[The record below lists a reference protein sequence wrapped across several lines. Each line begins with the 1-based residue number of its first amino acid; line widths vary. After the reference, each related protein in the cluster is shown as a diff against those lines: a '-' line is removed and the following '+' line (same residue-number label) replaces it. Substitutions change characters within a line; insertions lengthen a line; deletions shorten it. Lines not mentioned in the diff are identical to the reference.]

1 MSRNEWESMNEMEFD
16 SLLENSVSEL
26 PPEDVVT
33 DVTPWKKAMN
43 RVLIGMALSAITLN
57 FLCLDYILP
66 AIGMVLSILGFR
78 TLRRENQWFGVCF
91 VITLLRAAY
100 LLPSL
105 ILNTTIYHGGVY
117 ASAIGS
123 VLSVSNIGLLFAL
136 FFCLRSGLRAVQQKV
151 DLTPHAGG
159 AVALIVWYALLCAL
173 ALIQYNGYVIA
184 GAMIVGY
191 IFIIRSLFKLS
202 KELDEAGYAIQTAP
216 ARVSD
221 RAIVTGVV
229 AVLLVGC
236 ACGYLFGDS
245 YDMAWEALNAEEHSE
260 VQGIK
265 EALIERGFP
274 EHILNDMSAEDIAA
288 CEGAVQ
294 VLVDVHDHP
303 VNEGRVVETKK
314 PGEPGSGATWV
325 IHRTT
330 VYDVKEL
337 RITGVA
343 VELPGER
350 ESWRIIHHF
359 EWTTNP
365 GFFGTESIQ
374 LWPAYNNGKGWGSA
388 GDVTG
393 RVLYDKD
400 GSSYVAPYHF
410 LGKETFTSSSMFFGE
425 STSTDVFVAFS
436 LPNSG
441 VRQRGYVSYPII
453 EMQDGWITD
462 AWINYTHQVSRLQY
476 PVMTAMEKRMTNTWR
491 EAGAF
496 LTIQDALQFYST
508 DDGANLL
515 N

>member
-1 MSRNEWESMNEMEFD
+1 MNKNEWKSMNEIEFE
-16 SLLENSVSEL
+16 SLLENSVSDL
-26 PPEDVVT
+26 PPEDVVA

-43 RVLIGMALSAITLN
+43 HVLLGMALSAITLN

-78 TLRRENQWFGVCF
+78 TLRKENKWFGACF
-91 VITLLRAAY
+91 AITLLRAAY
-100 LLPSL
+100 LFPSL
-105 ILNTTIYHGGVY
+105 ILNTTIHHGDVY

-123 VLSVSNIGLLFAL
+123 VLSVANICLLFAL
-136 FFCLRSGLRAVQQKV
+136 FFCLRGGLRAVQQKS

-173 ALIQYNGYVIA
+173 ALIQYNGFIIA

-202 KELDEAGYAIQTAP
+202 KELDEAGYAIHTAP

-221 RAIVTGVV
+221 CSIVIGMV
-229 AVLLVGC
+229 AVLLAGC
-236 ACGYLFGDS
+236 TCGYLFGDS
-245 YDMAWEALNAEEHSE
+245 YDMAWETLNTEEHSE
-260 VQGIK
+260 VQEIK
-265 EALIERGFP
+265 AELIELGFP
-274 EHILNDMSAEDIAA
+274 EHILDDMSAEDIAA
-288 CEGAVQ
+288 CEGAMQ

-303 VNEGRVVETKK
+303 VNEGRVVETKE
-314 PGEPGSGATWV
+314 PGEPESGVTWS
-325 IHRTT
+325 IHHTT

-350 ESWRIIHHF
+350 ETWKIIQHF

-393 RVLYDKD
+393 RVLYDKE
-400 GSSYVAPYHF
+400 GVSYVAPYYS

-425 STSTDVFVAFS
+425 STSTDIFAAFS

-441 VRQRGYVSYPII
+441 ERQRGYVSYPII

-476 PVMTAMEKRMTNTWR
+476 PVVTAMEKRMTNTER

-496 LTIQDALQFYST
+496 LTVQDDLQFYST
-508 DDGANLL
+508 DEGAKIL